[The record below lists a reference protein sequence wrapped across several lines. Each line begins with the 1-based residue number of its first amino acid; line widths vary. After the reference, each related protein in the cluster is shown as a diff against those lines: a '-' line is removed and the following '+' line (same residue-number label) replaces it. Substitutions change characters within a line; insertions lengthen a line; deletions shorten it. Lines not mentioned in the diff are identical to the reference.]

1 MARWIFAVLLV
12 ATPVLAAN
20 KGCPSGSVANQSA
33 TGASAD
39 ALVIAKSGSL
49 AVQSTMTAGTA
60 ATVILEISC
69 NGGTSWAKVANSD
82 MALTAATPSVA
93 ISLLAPTCRYRT
105 NVTVCTGCTVAVAYG
120 CAS

>member
-1 MARWIFAVLLV
+1 MGRWIFAVLLL
-12 ATPVLAAN
+12 ASPLWAAN
-20 KGCPSGSVANQSA
+20 KGCPSGSFATQSA

-39 ALVIAKSGSL
+39 ALVVSKAASL
-49 AVQSTMTAGTA
+49 AVQSTMTAGTG

-82 MALTAATPSVA
+82 MALTSGTPSFAV
-93 ISLLAPTCRYRT
+93 SLLAPTCRYRT
-105 NVTVCTGCTVAVAYG
+105 NVTVCTACTVAVAYA